1 MNFDLHIQNIGKL
14 TDAKIRIGRF
24 TVFAGPNNTGK
35 SFVSKILYSLFNAM
49 NANHA
54 EVHINNLIGSLIE
67 GIDDLKWFADLE
79 DADEL
84 LAPLY
89 KEVDALRDMVVE
101 CPVGDFDELEKTIPN
116 LARKVHETRRVY
128 EDISSSIESAVSD
141 MVSEEEPEARADF
154 DGYLSN
160 VSQSL
165 NELEKHLNA
174 TNAVAFVTNGMVHKI
189 KENLIQ
195 NFQVPTLSD
204 LMGAKEKSSKIYI
217 KSVCSFDF
225 SDRNASFHIGRT
237 LWKQLQQFSSVV
249 YAESP
254 TYWKLKNVL
263 EDLRVRPRYA
273 RSRRERLS
281 GVPGY
286 FYDLAS
292 ALRSQYT
299 GEMAFQNVHDK
310 LTGKEVLGGKI
321 VISDTGAFLFQENG
335 RSFTMPVTAMGVANL
350 GVLALLIERKVLDQE
365 TFLFIDEPEAHLHPA
380 WQVVMAETL
389 FELAKG
395 GAHVAIATHSA
406 DILKW
411 LEVHIKKHPED
422 ETLVALNKFPVN
434 GCEVDDRDFECRV
447 AAIKQEL
454 TRPFAD
460 LYVAGL

>member
-24 TVFAGPNNTGK
+24 TVFAGANNTGK

-54 EVHINNLIGSLIE
+54 EVQASVLTAPFFENLE
-67 GIDDLKWFADLE
+67 
-79 DADEL
+79 EL
-84 LAPLY
+84 LILGGASDITKSPSPFMD
-89 KEVDALRDMVVE
+89 EVEALNDIAMNISI
-101 CPVGDFDELEKTIPN
+101 GNLGELENVIPK
-116 LARKVHETRRVY
+116 LAEKASKLRSMFSDVRSSHELMVR
-128 EDISSSIESAVSD
+128 EGANHNNDESLFEQKMDAVEKSLAFLENGIKNTD
-141 MVSEEEPEARADF
+141 AIKF
-154 DGYLSN
+154 ITDGMEY
-160 VSQSL
+160 
-165 NELEKHLNA
+165 
-174 TNAVAFVTNGMVHKI
+174 KI

-195 NFQVPTLSD
+195 NFQIPNLSD
-204 LMGAKEKSSKIYI
+204 LRGEEKVPSRVDI
-217 KSVCSFDF
+217 KNLGTFEFLNGDIEFSVEHALVS
-225 SDRNASFHIGRT
+225 
-237 LWKQLQQFSSVV
+237 QLQRFSSVV
-249 YAESP
+249 YVESP
-254 TYWKLKNVL
+254 AYWKLKSAL
-263 EDLRVRPRYA
+263 EDLRIRPMA
-273 RSRRERLS
+273 VSRKRERLS
-281 GVPGY
+281 GVPRY

-299 GEMAFQNVHDK
+299 GEMAFQNVYAR

-350 GVLALLIERKVLDQE
+350 GVLALLIECKVLDQE
-365 TFLFIDEPEAHLHPA
+365 TFIFIDEPEAHLHPA

-389 FELAKG
+389 FALAKG
-395 GAHVAIATHSA
+395 GAHVAIATHSV

-411 LEVHIKKHPED
+411 LEVHVKKHSED
-422 ETLVALNKFPVN
+422 ESLIALNKFPVN
-434 GCEVDDRDFECRV
+434 GCEVDNRDFEYRI